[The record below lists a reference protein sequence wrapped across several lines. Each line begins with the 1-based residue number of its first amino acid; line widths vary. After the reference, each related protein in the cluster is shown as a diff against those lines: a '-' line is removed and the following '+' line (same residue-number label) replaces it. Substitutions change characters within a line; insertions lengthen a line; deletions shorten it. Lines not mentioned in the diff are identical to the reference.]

1 MMEGHVQRYVMEA
14 TPEETLLATEGLLKG
29 ADVAILMTATASTNY
44 VGMAYNGPTLKT
56 GGPPL
61 AWVSLGR
68 SIPAGEISFAHEVG
82 HLMGCRHNRDQRL
95 SRVKDLGDNTKSAC
109 SFSFKRDCHR
119 GS

>member
-82 HLMGCRHNRDQRL
+82 HLMGCRHNRDR
-95 SRVKDLGDNTKSAC
+95 R
-109 SFSFKRDCHR
+109 FKPRKR
-119 GS
+119 FRR